1 VIGPERLSGGK
12 EGWGRRWLEA
22 MEGMEEKLQRLKL
35 SAAEKKGIEVDVGD
49 GDGEDRQQALG
60 KLLSERP
67 AHPDALIRALGRI
80 WCPIRGIDCKILGEN
95 LFLFT
100 FHQPSGKRKAMEEG
114 PWMFSNELLVIADL
128 DEMKAVEEI
137 EFTHVPIWIRVA
149 KLPIGMMNRS
159 TGEVI
164 GNEVGEFLE
173 LDVSEGE
180 SMVGNSLRI
189 KIRLDIR
196 EPLMRGVTIRVGK
209 EKKEKW
215 CPISYEH
222 LPDFCYVCGRLG
234 HTEKMCSIK
243 LKPGE
248 QKPFDKSLRF
258 QLEGG
263 ARWEHKGNWGARSGS
278 SSDRGS
284 GSRGSRWL
292 SNSSRSDGPSWR
304 KNLDELKDDAISP
317 HKKEKTLVIKDATMA
332 KRSLVLNKEQ
342 EEREGC
348 AVILNERLQSND
360 QGDASLRS
368 QENSSMQAMH
378 VGDTSVMQQGSVE
391 TREKGSKKGGRG
403 FRRLQRDVEG
413 DGGKGEKVLGDGK
426 AKRGAEEMD
435 VDVRAVAPK
444 RKKGFGGELEG
455 KESLLTGDVS
465 QIEAGLS
472 EQPCKKQ

>member
-1 VIGPERLSGGK
+1 
-12 EGWGRRWLEA
+12 
-22 MEGMEEKLQRLKL
+22 
-35 SAAEKKGIEVDVGD
+35 
-49 GDGEDRQQALG
+49 
-60 KLLSERP
+60 
-67 AHPDALIRALGRI
+67 
-80 WCPIRGIDCKILGEN
+80 
-95 LFLFT
+95 
-100 FHQPSGKRKAMEEG
+100 
-114 PWMFSNELLVIADL
+114 
-128 DEMKAVEEI
+128 
-137 EFTHVPIWIRVA
+137 
-149 KLPIGMMNRS
+149 
-159 TGEVI
+159 
-164 GNEVGEFLE
+164 
-173 LDVSEGE
+173 
-180 SMVGNSLRI
+180 
-189 KIRLDIR
+189 
-196 EPLMRGVTIRVGK
+196 
-209 EKKEKW
+209 
-215 CPISYEH
+215 
-222 LPDFCYVCGRLG
+222 
-234 HTEKMCSIK
+234 
-243 LKPGE
+243 
-248 QKPFDKSLRF
+248 
-258 QLEGG
+258 
-263 ARWEHKGNWGARSGS
+263 
-278 SSDRGS
+278 
-284 GSRGSRWL
+284 
-292 SNSSRSDGPSWR
+292 
-304 KNLDELKDDAISP
+304 LKDDAISP